1 MERRDIERRHLM
13 FLLRVFDAETG
24 AQLGC
29 LTDISSEGLMLTGER
44 PLTVDRIY
52 RLQMHMPPG
61 VEHRRQFEFAATVA
75 WVARDVHPAFYDIGF
90 RELDMP
96 DEQRSALEG
105 MIEDFAMRD

>member
-44 PLTVDRIY
+44 PLTVDRTY

-61 VEHRRQFEFAATVA
+61 VERGRLFEFPGTVA
-75 WVARDVHPAFYDIGF
+75 WVAGDIHPDFYDIGF
-90 RELDMP
+90 RDLDMP
-96 DEQRSALEG
+96 EEQRSALKG